1 MARFAP
7 RPCLHIGITGGI
19 GSGKSTAAA
28 ILQAATD
35 ASLIDAD
42 QLARAS
48 TRADG
53 AAMAQIRATFGDA
66 VIAADGSMRR
76 DVMRA
81 WAFRDPAVKR
91 TLEAIIHPIVL
102 QQAQALATTA
112 ERQGKNLILYELP
125 LLVESAHWRKR
136 LHRVIVVDCDEPTQI
151 QRVMQRSGLEHATAS
166 LMIAAQASRQQRR
179 QAADAVIYNGASVN
193 LQQLQTQVDALAAS
207 FSLMIAP
214 KELPSDPVRIPLQ

>member
-7 RPCLHIGITGGI
+7 RPCWHIGITGGI

-76 DVMRA
+76 DVMRE

-102 QQAQALATTA
+102 QQAQTLAATA
-112 ERQGKNLILYELP
+112 ERQGKSLILYELP
-125 LLVESAHWRKR
+125 LLVESTHWRKR
-136 LHRVIVVDCDEPTQI
+136 LHRVIVIDCDEPTQI
-151 QRVMQRSGLEHATAS
+151 QRVMQRNDLEYATAAS
-166 LMIAAQASRQQRR
+166 IIAAQASRQQRR
-179 QAADAVIYNGASVN
+179 HAADTVIYNGASVN
-193 LQQLQTQVDALAAS
+193 LPQLQTQVNALATS
-207 FSLMIAP
+207 FGLMIAP

>member
-53 AAMAQIRATFGDA
+53 
-66 VIAADGSMRR
+66 
-76 DVMRA
+76 
-81 WAFRDPAVKR
+81 
-91 TLEAIIHPIVL
+91 
-102 QQAQALATTA
+102 
-112 ERQGKNLILYELP
+112 
-125 LLVESAHWRKR
+125 
-136 LHRVIVVDCDEPTQI
+136 
-151 QRVMQRSGLEHATAS
+151 GLELRHP
-166 LMIAAQASRQQRR
+166 
-179 QAADAVIYNGASVN
+179 VIEIV
-193 LQQLQTQVDALAAS
+193 
-207 FSLMIAP
+207 
-214 KELPSDPVRIPLQ
+214 

>member
-66 VIAADGSMRR
+66 VIAADGSMLR
-76 DVMRA
+76 DVMRE
-81 WAFRDPAVKR
+81 WAFRDPAIKR
-91 TLEAIIHPIVL
+91 KLEAIIHPIVL
-102 QQAQALATTA
+102 QQAWPWRP
-112 ERQGKNLILYELP
+112 RQ
-125 LLVESAHWRKR
+125 SAKAKTSSCTNCPCWSNPPIGAK
-136 LHRVIVVDCDEPTQI
+136 DC
-151 QRVMQRSGLEHATAS
+151 TAS
-166 LMIAAQASRQQRR
+166 SW
-179 QAADAVIYNGASVN
+179 
-193 LQQLQTQVDALAAS
+193 
-207 FSLMIAP
+207 
-214 KELPSDPVRIPLQ
+214 